1 MEEGREAI
9 ETGKGEGGVEGR
21 ERCMEQRNKRFRKK

>member
-9 ETGKGEGGVEGR
+9 ETGKGGGRGPGEMHGAAQQEV
-21 ERCMEQRNKRFRKK
+21 

>member
-1 MEEGREAI
+1 MDEGREAI
-9 ETGKGEGGVEGR
+9 ETGKGGVEGR